1 MVVSCSEDDDA
12 GFIADQALS
21 NLHLPALRPS
31 IAAPLDDHLGVN
43 DLDNEHGPKGLH
55 AHELRI

>member
-1 MVVSCSEDDDA
+1 MVVSCGEDDDA

-21 NLHLPALRPS
+21 NPHLPALRPS

-43 DLDNEHGPKGLH
+43 DLDNEHSPKGLH